1 MKNSGLKWLLGAVLM
16 ASSALVAFGQQYE
29 AEVPGDNF
37 SLEGALE
44 LFRKSSTP
52 EEFERLLNTPD
63 SKVNNLDLNGDGYID
78 YIRVLSRQ
86 DKNVHIFVLQAVIS
100 ETEEQD
106 IAVISLEKLANGKAI
121 LQITGDEDI
130 YGVTTII
137 EPTRE
142 VRTYAGTYATPVVVN
157 VWSWP
162 IVQYVYGPHYT
173 VWVSHWGWHRRP
185 HWWRPW
191 RPIYYYDYYSYW
203 IPYYRYY
210 SVCPTPRIVYAHTIY
225 HPHRRTSVI
234 VHRRYN
240 TQIVHYRSKYPGGY
254 ADYRNGRTRNDN
266 RYSNPSG
273 NVDNG
278 RRRTDLQSTPSREV
292 RTSVTPARQ
301 VPQRSLSEQRN
312 VPDRVRT
319 GRVVTPD
326 DGNVPTP
333 QSQSPTLNREQ
344 TERFRQSAPV
354 TTRPSTTPSTP
365 TRTAP
370 VRSNS
375 GSSGADNSRRE
386 SYTPPARQQ
395 STPNIQRDNLPSMKS
410 NVGGGQRTV
419 SPPPARDN
427 SSSYQQRSGGSSS
440 PASQRSSG
448 TTQRSNG
455 DSNNGRGLPG
465 GRGRR

>member
-1 MKNSGLKWLLGAVLM
+1 MKNSGLKWLLGAMLM
-16 ASSALVAFGQQYE
+16 VSSALVAFGQAYE

-52 EEFERLLNTPD
+52 EEFERLLNSPD

-106 IAVISLEKLANGKAI
+106 VAVISLEKLANGKAI

-157 VWSWP
+157 VWTWP

-173 VWVSHWGWHRRP
+173 VWVSTWGWHRWP

-203 IPYYRYY
+203 RPYYRYY
-210 SVCPTPRIVYAHTIY
+210 SVCPAPRIVYAHTIY

-234 VHRRYN
+234 VHHRYN
-240 TQIVHYRSKYPGGY
+240 TQIVHYRSKHQG
-254 ADYRNGRTRNDN
+254 DYRNGRTRNDD
-266 RYSNPSG
+266 RYVNPSG
-273 NVDNG
+273 DANSG
-278 RRRTDLQSTPSREV
+278 RRRSDVQYNPSREV
-292 RTSVTPARQ
+292 RTSVTPSRQ
-301 VPQRSLSEQRN
+301 APQRNLSEQRN

-319 GRVVTPD
+319 NRTVTPD
-326 DGNVPTP
+326 DGNVPTTGYQRP
-333 QSQSPTLNREQ
+333 SLNREQ
-344 TERFRQSAPV
+344 TERFRQSTPV
-354 TTRPSTTPSTP
+354 RTTPSTTTSQP
-365 TRTAP
+365 ARTAP
-370 VRSNS
+370 TKSYS
-375 GSSGADNSRRE
+375 GSSGANDSRS
-386 SYTPPARQQ
+386 SYTAPARQQ
-395 STPNIQRDNLPSMKS
+395 TAPTNIRRENLPSMKS
-410 NVGGGQRTV
+410 NVGGGQRQV
-419 SPPPARDN
+419 SPTPARQN
-427 SSSYQQRSGGSSS
+427 SSSYQQRSSGSST
-440 PASQRSSG
+440 PAPQRSSS
-448 TTQRSNG
+448 TTQRSGGEKSNG
-455 DSNNGRGLPG
+455 GGIPA